1 MVRRT
6 RSQYNF
12 LTQEFDELL
21 LPTSGSGRRST
32 FPRRGKISHIDIHHM
47 TVPDSD
53 DGAACRACVEIWKK
67 REASSHYGIDK
78 WYVAQFVYD
87 NREAWGNA
95 NLWANQTGIIIE
107 HANSTIGDAKGWE
120 IDDETLATSVKL
132 VAGLHITHGLGRPT
146 STGFGD
152 AGTIRTHHS
161 FYATS
166 CPGPYFKKQWKSYVK
181 RVQVEY
187 DRLRKGTPVVPKTKL
202 VRHFEHRHLNT
213 HGDDS
218 AEGTRTILAR
228 MDDMVKDL
236 VSGVNPEVITL
247 NEVRPNQ
254 IASWRKRLGNEGYDT
269 ILAAAGNLIAVP
281 AGSEVAK
288 VQTKYLPENIQGLG
302 RKEALGMARVK
313 INGHWEHIFV
323 SHLDYRDGAKFDAI
337 RVKQAKWIAKQAK
350 AWSVAYVLK
359 SWTTHTSIGIDE
371 NSSTWVRDKAFTPA
385 GLKAAIKRGIDAIYG
400 NRQTSKAYWM
410 TTESD
415 HPIIA
420 AVYVKK
426 IKV

>member
-6 RSQYNF
+6 RSEYNF

-32 FPRRGKISHIDIHHM
+32 FPRRGKVSHIDIHHM
-47 TVPDSD
+47 TVQDSD
-53 DGAACRACVEIWKK
+53 NGAACRACVEIWKK

-78 WYVAQFVYD
+78 WYVAQFVFD

-107 HANSTIGDAKGWE
+107 HANSSIGDSNGWE
-120 IDDETLATSVKL
+120 IDDETLTTSVKL
-132 VAGLHITHGLGRPT
+132 AAGLHITHGLGRPT
-146 STGFGD
+146 STGFG
-152 AGTIRTHHS
+152 AGGTIRTHQS
-161 FYATS
+161 FYPTS
-166 CPGPYFKKQWKSYVK
+166 CPGPYFKKQWKTYVK

-187 DRLRKGTPVVPKTKL
+187 DRLRKGGPVVAKTKM

-213 HGDDS
+213 WGDDGGR
-218 AEGTRTILAR
+218 GTDSFFQRI
-228 MDDMVKDL
+228 DDMVEDL

-247 NEVRPNQ
+247 NEVQ
-254 IASWRKRLGNEGYDT
+254 DDDIASWRKRLGNEGYDT
-269 ILAAAGNLIAVP
+269 ILAEAGNLIAVP
-281 AGSEVAK
+281 AGSEVRK
-288 VQTKYLPENIQGLG
+288 VQTKYLPKKIQGLG

-337 RVKQAKWIAKQAK
+337 RVEQAKWIASEAK
-350 AWSVAYVLK
+350 RWSLVFALS
-359 SWTTHTSIGIDE
+359 SWKTHTTIGIDE
-371 NSSTWVRDKAFTPA
+371 NSKTWVRAAFLKA
-385 GLKAAIKRGIDAIYG
+385 GLKAAVKSGIDAIYG
-400 NRQTSKAYWM
+400 NRTFSKAY
-410 TTESD
+410 TIQTKSD
-415 HPIIA
+415 HPIVGI
-420 AVYVKK
+420 VYTKK